1 MVWAMSAT
9 ITLDRD
15 IGGPLS
21 QQIANR
27 LRDAIAAG
35 TLAPGARLPSA
46 RSLAGQLGVAR
57 GTVDA
62 AYAILAGEGTLEPR
76 GPAGTIV
83 SKALPASAVPVQRP
97 MPFVARPQNAA
108 NMCLP
113 FRMGLP
119 ALDAFPRKLWSTLS
133 VRATRGVGTA
143 DLAYPDPAGHLPL
156 REAIAAYLGVAR
168 GIACTPGQVLITGGF
183 QGALTLVAHL
193 LLRPGDPVWVEDP
206 GYPPARQALEAA
218 GARLVPVR
226 VDRDGIRVAAAITS
240 APRAK
245 LAVVTPTHQCPLGV
259 GMTLPRRLALLAWA
273 ADAGAW
279 VLEDDYDSEF
289 RYTGHRLPAL
299 KSLDRAGRVLY
310 AGSFSKVLFPG
321 LRLGY
326 LVAPD
331 ELSEALQRALRLAQW
346 GQPLVAQRA
355 VTAFMTDGHFA
366 RHLRRMRTL
375 YAARRRALAESLS
388 ATFVD
393 RVTVELAAG
402 GMHLLARFAGTPDDA
417 TLARRA
423 AEAGLGPTALSSLAI
438 AHDCGQ
444 GLLLGFT
451 NVAEPDAMALV
462 RRLAAAIDG
471 PGQFAEYAV
480 QTAGERDDDR
490 RRTG

>member
-1 MVWAMSAT
+1 MSAT

-15 IGGPLS
+15 AAGPLS
-21 QQIANR
+21 QQIADR
-27 LRDAIAAG
+27 LRTAIAGG

-62 AYAILAGEGTLEPR
+62 AYAMLAGEGTLEPR

-83 SKALPASAVPVQRP
+83 SKALSSRPTPPIQRP
-97 MPFVARPQNAA
+97 MPFAARPARA
-108 NMCLP
+108 PEAPLP
-113 FRMGLP
+113 FRPGLP

-133 VRATRGVGTA
+133 VRAARSLGTA
-143 DLAYPDPAGHLPL
+143 DLAYPDPSGHRPL
-156 REAIAAYLGVAR
+156 REQIAAYLGVSR
-168 GIACTPGQVLITGGF
+168 GIACTADQVLVTGGY
-183 QGALTLVAHL
+183 QGALALAIHV
-193 LLRPGDPVWVEDP
+193 LLRPGDPVWIEDP
-206 GYPPARQALEAA
+206 GYHLARQALEAV

-226 VDRDGIRVAAAITS
+226 VDRDGMRVAAGITS

-259 GMTLPRRLALLAWA
+259 GLALPRRLALLAWA

-326 LVAPD
+326 LVVPD
-331 ELSEALQRALRLAQW
+331 ELSEAFLRAARLLQH
-346 GQPLVAQRA
+346 GQPVLPQRI
-355 VTAFMTDGHFA
+355 VTAFMAEGHFA
-366 RHLRRMRTL
+366 RHLRRMRSL
-375 YAARRRALAESLS
+375 YAARRRAVADALL
-388 ATFVD
+388 TVFGD
-393 RVTVELAAG
+393 RVSVELEAG
-402 GMHLLARFAGTPDDA
+402 GMHLLARFPAAADDGTQ
-417 TLARRA
+417 ARRA
-423 AEAGLGPTALSSLAI
+423 AEAGLAPSALSPLAVG
-438 AHDCGQ
+438 HDCGQ

-451 NVAEPDAMALV
+451 NVAEGEAEALV
-462 RRLAAAIDG
+462 RRLAASIA
-471 PGQFAEYAV
+471 A
-480 QTAGERDDDR
+480 
-490 RRTG
+490 

>member
-1 MVWAMSAT
+1 MSAT
-9 ITLDRD
+9 ITLDRNAA
-15 IGGPLS
+15 GPLS
-21 QQIANR
+21 QQIASR
-27 LRDAIAAG
+27 LRDAIAVG

-83 SKALPASAVPVQRP
+83 SKALSARPSPVQRP
-97 MPFVARPQNAA
+97 MPFGRRPQAA
-108 NMCLP
+108 GHTPLP

-133 VRATRGVGTA
+133 VRATRGITTS
-143 DLAYPDPAGHLPL
+143 DLSYPDSAGHAPL
-156 REAIAAYLGVAR
+156 REAIAAYLGVSR
-168 GIACTPGQVLITGGF
+168 GISCTAEQVLITGGF
-183 QGALTLVAHL
+183 QGALTLVAHV
-193 LLRPGDPVWVEDP
+193 LLRPGDAVWMEDP
-206 GYPPARQALEAA
+206 GYPPARQALDAA

-226 VDRDGIRVAAAITS
+226 VDRDGVRVAAAVAS

-259 GMTLPRRLALLAWA
+259 GLTLPRRLALLAWA
-273 ADAGAW
+273 AEAGAW

-331 ELSEALQRALRLAQW
+331 ELSEAFQRASRLLQL
-346 GQPLVAQRA
+346 GQPLLPQRVVA
-355 VTAFMTDGHFA
+355 AFMTEGHFA

-375 YAARRRALAESLS
+375 YAARRRALSGALT
-388 ATFVD
+388 ALFGD
-393 RVTVELAAG
+393 RVAVELAAG
-402 GMHLLARFAGTPDDA
+402 GMHLLARFAGATDDA

-423 AEAGLGPTALSSLAI
+423 ADAGLAPAALSSLAV

-451 NVAEPDAMALV
+451 NVSEADAIPLV
-462 RRLAAAIDG
+462 HRLAAAIDG
-471 PGQFAEYAV
+471 AGRFGEHAAQA
-480 QTAGERDDDR
+480 TGERHDDCR
-490 RRTG
+490 RIG

>member
-1 MVWAMSAT
+1 MRPT
-9 ITLDRD
+9 ITLDRAA
-15 IGGPLS
+15 GGPLS
-21 QQIANR
+21 QQIASR
-27 LRDAIAAG
+27 LREAIAIG

-62 AYAILAGEGTLEPR
+62 AYAILAGEGSLEPR

-83 SKALPASAVPVQRP
+83 SKAPAATLAPVQRP
-97 MPFVARPQNAA
+97 IPFARRPQAGA
-108 NMCLP
+108 STPLP

-133 VRATRGVGTA
+133 VRAARGIGSA
-143 DLAYPDPAGHLPL
+143 DLAYPDPAGYWPL
-156 REAIAAYLGVAR
+156 REAIAGYLGVSR
-168 GIACTPGQVLITGGF
+168 GIICTAAQVLITGGF
-183 QGALTLVAHL
+183 QGALTLAAHL
-193 LLRPGDPVWVEDP
+193 LLRPGDPVWIEDP

-218 GARLVPVR
+218 GARLVPIR
-226 VDRDGIRVAAAITS
+226 VDHDGMRVVSAVAS
-240 APRAK
+240 APHAK

-259 GMTLPRRLALLAWA
+259 GLTLPRRLALLAWA

-331 ELSEALQRALRLAQW
+331 ELSEALQRALRLLQW
-346 GQPLVAQRA
+346 GQPVLPQRVVA
-355 VTAFMTDGHFA
+355 AFITEGHFA
-366 RHLRRMRTL
+366 RHLRRMRSL
-375 YAARRRALAESLS
+375 YAARRRALAEALTG
-388 ATFVD
+388 AFGD
-393 RVTVELAAG
+393 RVAIELAAG
-402 GMHLLARFAGTPDDA
+402 GMHLLARFAGATDDA
-417 TLARRA
+417 TMARHA
-423 AEAGLGPTALSSLAI
+423 AEAGLAPAALSSLTL

-451 NVAEPDAMALV
+451 NIAEPDATMWVA
-462 RRLAAAIDG
+462 RLQAAIDG
-471 PGQFAEYAV
+471 AGQFAEYGPPITGA
-480 QTAGERDDDR
+480 RNDDC